1 VSGPFQP
8 QSGRSCPECG
18 GGIAPGVLA
27 CPACHRLVHDERLR
41 AIQHEASAA
50 SESGD
55 LSDELRLW
63 REALALIPA
72 GTRQHETIA
81 ARIATLSDRVDQES
95 EHTRHS
101 GAWKKSAGPLGALAL
116 ILWKFKTIVLLAL
129 TKGKLLL
136 FGLTKFSTL
145 STMLVSVGAYWTQF
159 GWRFAVGLV
168 LSIYVHEMGHVY
180 ALRRF
185 GIAASAP
192 MFIPFV
198 GAFVRM
204 NQHPASVRE
213 DARVGLAGPIWGTAA
228 AIALFA
234 FWAGTGIPV
243 IGGIA
248 HFAAWLNLF
257 NLIPVWQLDGA
268 RGMRALSRAQRAIL
282 LAVMLGTWVLTR
294 EGFLIVLAVLTAF
307 RLFTRDWPDEGDDK
321 ALSQFCALILILG
334 VLLAVPLGQ
343 P

>member
-1 VSGPFQP
+1 MSP
-8 QSGRSCPECG
+8 SLCRDCG
-18 GGIAPGVLA
+18 GPLSTGDLA
-27 CPACHRLVHDERLR
+27 CSACHRLVHAERLR
-41 AIQHEASAA
+41 SIQEQAASA
-50 SESGD
+50 EQRGD
-55 LSDELRLW
+55 VTAELRLW
-63 REALALIPA
+63 REAAGLTPL
-72 GTRQHETIA
+72 GTRQHEIVSA
-81 ARIATLSDRVDQES
+81 KIRMLSEQVDAGHDRS
-95 EHTRHS
+95 HAHRS
-101 GAWKKSAGPLGALAL
+101 AAWKKSLGPLAALAL
-116 ILWKFKTIVLLAL
+116 ILWKFKAFVVIAL

-145 STMLVSVGAYWTQF
+145 SSMLLSVGAYWTQF
-159 GWRFAVGLV
+159 GWWFALGLV

-180 ALRRF
+180 ALRQY

-204 NQHPASVRE
+204 KQHPASARE
-213 DARVGLAGPIWGTAA
+213 DARVGLAGPIWGTTA

-268 RGMRALSRAQRAIL
+268 RGIHALTRRQRVTL
-282 LAVMLGTWVLTR
+282 LVVMLGTWLVVR
-294 EGFLIVLAVLTAF
+294 EGFLIVLAACTVW
-307 RLFTRDWPDEGDDK
+307 RLFTRDWPEEGDDR
-321 ALSQFCALILILG
+321 ALAQFSMLIVVLG
-334 VLLAVPLGQ
+334 VLLAIPVPR